1 MYDRVGKNHTKVLIL
16 RALFIRLNLSIRTWY
31 KRAGKKWKP
40 KGLLKMQALR
50 ARKLIWKAVAVDLLK
65 CGTLKHEFQMC
76 WTNTKKFLRSG
87 NFCVLFV
94 RLIQHNVLQER
105 LLFLIIVIYCVSRL
119 CVTNV

>member
-1 MYDRVGKNHTKVLIL
+1 
-16 RALFIRLNLSIRTWY
+16 
-31 KRAGKKWKP
+31 
-40 KGLLKMQALR
+40 MQALR